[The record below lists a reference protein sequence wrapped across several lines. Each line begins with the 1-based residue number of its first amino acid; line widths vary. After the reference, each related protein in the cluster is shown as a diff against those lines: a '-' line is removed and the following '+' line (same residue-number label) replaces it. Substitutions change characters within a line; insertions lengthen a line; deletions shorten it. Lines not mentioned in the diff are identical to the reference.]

1 MTRRAR
7 DVYTEWRGGTCR
19 VKWWTGEYL
28 DSGRK
33 RFGSKDGFTDDDEA
47 YQYGLD
53 QMHDWR
59 HGEKIASADGSILMS
74 VWLDSWLDSLDL
86 AHLSLRNYRWAINSH
101 IRPFFEKKAVKDV
114 TLLDVRAFKRYLGKA
129 LGEDNS
135 RRNVMMVLG
144 MVMDDAVK
152 ASLRKTSPVE
162 RTRRR
167 GRFKRKPRERKRDLP
182 LEVIDRLA
190 RNAEIVFGYSGYVF
204 IWTMAFTGMR
214 PGELFGLTREYCYP
228 TWPGSDLRLG
238 DDEDEAERHAEDLE
252 RYGKGE
258 GLLPAIRVERQVQ
271 YEEGE
276 LRFFPPK
283 YDSYRTLVI
292 PPFLAEM
299 LDKLLASHDSE
310 WVFVGVE
317 GGCLARLAFD
327 REYWRPIA
335 DGRPERTGPR
345 VQKPRPE
352 IPEVPAMKGKRLYLI
367 RHAHK
372 ALLDELGQAR
382 FVVETRMG
390 HEMQGVEGTYSSLT
404 VPLERG
410 LMTALQG
417 HWEAFR
423 ATLSP
428 EAAIEVVPRPFS
440 TSVADLVRDALRRGI
455 TDRAD
460 VLDDVRQTRPGA
472 TAGAVRQALKRLLR
486 ERKSGA

>member
-1 MTRRAR
+1 MARRSQ

-19 VKWWTGEYL
+19 VKWWTGEYHEG
-28 DSGRK
+28 GRK
-33 RFGSKDGFTDDDEA
+33 RFASQGGFLDEDEA
-47 YQYGLD
+47 YEYG
-53 QMHDWR
+53 QKQIYEWR
-59 HGEKIASADGSILMS
+59 HGEQIAGADGSILM
-74 VWLDSWLDSLDL
+74 VDWLDSWLKSLDL

-101 IRPFFEKKAVKDV
+101 IKPFFKKKAVKDV
-114 TLLDVRAFKRYLGKA
+114 TLIDVRAFKRSLAKA

-144 MVMDDAVK
+144 MVMDDSVEAG
-152 ASLRKTSPVE
+152 LRKTSPVE
-162 RTRRR
+162 RKRRR
-167 GRFKRKPRERKRDLP
+167 GKFKKKKRERKKDLP

-190 RNAEIVFGYSGYVF
+190 RNAETVFGYSGYVF
-204 IWTMAFTGMR
+204 MWTMAFTGMR
-214 PGELFGLTREYCYP
+214 PGELFGLTREFCYP
-228 TWPGSDLRLG
+228 TWPGSDLRL
-238 DDEDEAERHAEDLE
+238 DKEEAERYDEDME
-252 RYGKGE
+252 RYGTTE

-299 LDKLLASHDSE
+299 LEKLVASHDSE
-310 WVFVGVE
+310 WVFTGIE

-335 DGRPERTGPR
+335 DGRPERSGPR

-372 ALLDELGQAR
+372 AMLDELGQAR
-382 FVVETRMG
+382 YVVETRMG

-404 VPLERG
+404 VPLERA
-410 LMTALQG
+410 LMRALQE
-417 HWEAFR
+417 HWETFR
-423 ATLSP
+423 ETLSG
-428 EAAIEVVPRPFS
+428 EDAVAVLPRPLS

-455 TDRAD
+455 TERAA
-460 VLDDVRQTRPGA
+460 VLDDVRAVNPDA
-472 TAGAVRQALKRLLR
+472 SSGAVRQAMNRLVSKRV
-486 ERKSGA
+486 SGA